1 MKLTR
6 ITQRQL
12 LNTIAVVCIVSVV
25 FALISQHV
33 FDMQPCA
40 WCVLQRLIFLMI
52 AAICLL
58 VNFSS
63 SLLYQKII
71 ALLAAITAISGI
83 VSAWYQYSVASVT
96 FSCDMTFAD
105 RFISR
110 TLGLDE
116 ALPWLFGIYATC
128 MDAAVELF
136 GIEYSIWSL
145 VLFAVIAIVLII
157 SLFRKS

>member
-12 LNTIAVVCIVSVV
+12 LNSIAVVCIVLVV